1 MRAHAENPSPLP
13 VIAVNHPPS
22 AQAAKRFPVL
32 PYAAATLVG
41 AFLVFQVQP
50 VISKCVLPWFGGT
63 PAVWTT
69 CMLFFQV
76 LLLAGYIYA
85 HCLKTYLRPR
95 RQGLVHLS
103 LLTLALWTLDITP
116 DENWKP
122 SGDEQPIV
130 HLLVMLCVHVG
141 LPYFLLSSTG
151 PLIQAWLS
159 LRTSSDSIY
168 RLYAL
173 SNIGS
178 LAALLSYPFLV
189 EPYIS
194 VAGQSA
200 LWGFLFTLFVL
211 VQTGLI
217 YQLVTSRSSSS
228 QASQVSSHG
237 APPKIRRW
245 KKLLWVALPAVA
257 STLLLV
263 TTAQLCSEV
272 AVVPFLWI
280 LPLSLYLI
288 SFIISFDSPRYYQP
302 KWTAAIALA
311 SLAALQITWLIP
323 TSIQMLVTGACSSIF
338 LFSMCLLCHGEVAR
352 LRPPVTALTQF
363 YVCLSIGGAIGGVI
377 VAIFCPLMLSSYSEI
392 PVAQATGGAIA
403 LLLLVAHR
411 SWSWSDQGR
420 IERSWKSLGL
430 ARVLAFTLPLLSIG
444 AAYHLDRPG
453 IVSWDRNFFGVV
465 RVEDE
470 DGVRTLAHGSTSH
483 GKQRHAPFQ
492 QEPTEYYARQSGVGK
507 AIIAAG
513 TERTLKIG
521 VVGLGC
527 GVLAAYGREGDHFDF
542 IEINPAV
549 IEIAKQKFSFI
560 RDSYATVSL
569 HLGDGRLAL
578 ERMEPHQ
585 YDILVIDAFSS
596 DAIPAHLLTLEAIA
610 LYKKMLAP
618 AGMLAIHVSNNHL
631 DLAPLVHRLANENE
645 LESRLVTSRARPKE
659 HVKAALWMLASEPNN
674 PLWDAPELW
683 EAMPPTQAELDSA
696 PRWTDQSHNL
706 FSVMR
711 AW

>member
-1 MRAHAENPSPLP
+1 MNTLS
-13 VIAVNHPPS
+13 S
-22 AQAAKRFPVL
+22 ANAFNRISVL
-32 PYAAATLVG
+32 PYAVATLVG

-76 LLLAGYIYA
+76 LLLAGYVYA

-103 LLTLALWTLDITP
+103 LLSIALWTLSITP
-116 DENWKP
+116 DESWKP
-122 SGDEQPIV
+122 TGEEEPIL
-130 HLLVMLCVHVG
+130 HLLLMLGMHVG

-159 LRTSSDSIY
+159 LRTSNDSIY

-189 EPYIS
+189 EPFVS
-194 VAGQSA
+194 VSGQSS
-200 LWGFLFTLFVL
+200 LWGLLFTLFVL

-217 YQLVTSRSSSS
+217 YLLVTTRYNATEKTLS
-228 QASQVSSHG
+228 QPTHDATKV
-237 APPKIRRW
+237 RRW
-245 KKLLWVALPAVA
+245 QKILWVTLPAIA

-280 LPLSLYLI
+280 VPLSLYLI

-302 KWTAAIALA
+302 KWTAAIAVA
-311 SLAALQITWLIP
+311 SLAVLQLTWIMP
-323 TSIQMLVTGACSSIF
+323 EGSRMLVTAACSSIF

-352 LRPPVTALTQF
+352 LRPPVTGLTQF
-363 YVCLSIGGAIGGVI
+363 YVCLSCGGAIGGVI
-377 VAIFCPLMLSSYSEI
+377 VAIFCPLMLSTYCEI
-392 PVAQATGGAIA
+392 PVTQATCGAIA
-403 LLLLVAHR
+403 LLLLMAHR
-411 SWSWSDQGR
+411 SWSWSDVGR
-420 IERSWKSLGL
+420 MNRSWKSLGSVR
-430 ARVLAFTLPLLSIG
+430 ALAFTLPLVSIG
-444 AAYHLDRPG
+444 AAYKLDRPG

-470 DGVRTLAHGSTSH
+470 SGVRTLAHGSTSH
-483 GKQRHAPFQ
+483 GKQRHAPYQ
-492 QEPTEYYARQSGVGK
+492 LEPTEYYGRQSGVGK

-513 TERTLKIG
+513 NQDSLKIG

-527 GVLAAYGREGDHFDF
+527 GVLASYGREGDHFDF

-549 IEIAKQKFSFI
+549 IQIAKNQFSFI
-560 RDSYATVSL
+560 RDTYATVSL
-569 HLGDGRLAL
+569 HVGDGRLVL
-578 ERMEPHQ
+578 ERMEPQQ

-596 DAIPAHLLTLEAIA
+596 DAIPAHLLTLEAIS

-618 AGMLAIHVSNNHL
+618 GGMLAIHVSNNHL
-631 DLAPLVHRLANENE
+631 DLAPLVHRLANENGM
-645 LESRLVTSRARPKE
+645 ESRLVTSRAQSKV
-659 HVKAALWMLASEPNN
+659 HIKAALWVLATEADN

-683 EAMPPTQAELDSA
+683 EATPPTQAELDSA

-706 FSVMR
+706 FSVLR
-711 AW
+711 GW